1 MEYTRDGILDAFFF
15 FFMVIFDQR
24 GKRGDALVFFFFSL
38 ERSNDSLVGGSL
50 ISFGNEGIN
59 TIEVIDLSLIFSIS
73 LLLHLQCFSSNNN
86 DCY

>member
-1 MEYTRDGILDAFFF
+1 
-15 FFMVIFDQR
+15 MVFSMLSFSFLWLSLIRQER
-24 GKRGDALVFFFFSL
+24 RCVSFFFFSL
-38 ERSNDSLVGGSL
+38 ERSNDSLVGDSL

>member
-1 MEYTRDGILDAFFF
+1 
-15 FFMVIFDQR
+15 MVFSMLSFSFLWLSLIKQERRCVSF
-24 GKRGDALVFFFFSL
+24 FFFFSL
-38 ERSNDSLVGGSL
+38 ERSNDSLVGGLL